1 VASADRRRERQ
12 VRQLLDQARREAQSG
27 QAGDALRFQG
37 EAIELSRALAG
48 QYPAD
53 PRHRLS
59 VASALYSQASML
71 TRAGRP
77 ADAVQ
82 ALDESEQLYRSL
94 GGTPGMPDIPPLVAD
109 ISARRALA
117 LAGDGRGASAVPEAA
132 AAVAFYEEMAGT
144 DPARSRQRDLARV
157 CADNAEVLARFGD
170 PDIAAASA
178 DRAVRLYLSG
188 APPGTLCVSREDVGY
203 LVTAASV
210 GATIHAWHGRI
221 EVSLAAA
228 QLALKFAS
236 PGPLQETLRAVAA
249 RVDGLPPAGRA
260 SFGQDVAAA
269 LRRPPGAPSAA
280 PAGPVA
286 HAGPDAHAGP
296 VTPAEPATPSEPA
309 TPTAPAAPTTVA
321 SSGDDAEAAAH
332 VIGMLRAVAAVRM
345 PAPSAGSAELI
356 TLTQAL
362 GRVGQV
368 ELGTGITRPALDGA
382 IITPAGRCSPQM
394 APSYARRLAELAVAV
409 LPAAPADGIRIGLEA
424 HYLYAAASSRRVT
437 AMRYQFAEFGPAWA
451 RVLLACSAEFERH
464 GDLRM
469 ALDLAS
475 WAAGAA
481 QQLAPLAALDFQVL
495 VPLVR
500 QCVER
505 HGRMLMATGDRDEG
519 EAALAAAR
527 TIGRPAAR
535 RG

>member
-1 VASADRRRERQ
+1 VASADRRREGQ
-12 VRQLLDQARREAQSG
+12 VQQLLDQARREAQSG
-27 QAGDALRFQG
+27 QEGDALRFQG

-71 TRAGRP
+71 TRAARP

-94 GGTPGMPDIPPLVAD
+94 SGLPGMPDILPLVAD

-117 LAGDGRGASAVPEAA
+117 LAGDGRGASAVPEAE
-132 AAVAFYEEMAGT
+132 AAVAFYEEAAGS
-144 DPARSRQRDLARV
+144 DAAPPRQRDLARV

-188 APPGTLCVSREDVGY
+188 AQPRGALSVSPTDIGY

-228 QLALKFAS
+228 RLALEFAS
-236 PGPLQETLRAVAA
+236 PGPLQETLRSVAA

-269 LRRPPGAPSAA
+269 LHGQAGA
-280 PAGPVA
+280 
-286 HAGPDAHAGP
+286 
-296 VTPAEPATPSEPA
+296 
-309 TPTAPAAPTTVA
+309 APAAPATSIPPAAQAVPTAVGR
-321 SSGDDAEAAAH
+321 GDDAEAAAH

-345 PAPSAGSAELI
+345 PAPSAGSAKLT
-356 TLTQAL
+356 TLAQAL
-362 GRVGQV
+362 GHVGHV
-368 ELGTGITRPALDGA
+368 ELGAGITRPALDCA
-382 IITPAGRCSPQM
+382 IITPAGRCGPQA
-394 APSYARRLAELAVAV
+394 APDYARRLAELAVAV
-409 LPAAPADGIRIGLEA
+409 LPTAPADGIRIGLEA

-451 RVLLACSAEFERH
+451 RVLLACSAEFERY

-495 VPLVR
+495 APLVR
-500 QCVER
+500 QCIER

-527 TIGRPAAR
+527 TIGDPAAP